1 MFQIILNPTAGGGR
15 ASRAI
20 PALQTALETRKLEYN
35 LFLTDKAGAARD
47 FTKTLAGNDP
57 IVVVGGDGTLHE
69 VIASLLEHT
78 NHSDRAVGVIPLGT
92 GDDFAR
98 GANIP
103 LNNLDAA
110 VSIIANGKLEV
121 LDAGR
126 IGAKAFING
135 FGSGFDAL
143 IAREVRNAPKFLPG
157 SMRYLWAILA
167 ELSKLSPRPAKVI
180 ADGVVVHDGA
190 ALLIAVMGLI
200 GYGGGLKIAPNSD
213 PTDGL
218 LEVVM
223 AGAFTRMGVLGI
235 LPKLQK
241 GTHLGHPEVRVVRAK
256 EVRIEWQ
263 RPTAAHVDG
272 ELLEMGTVFEACVLP
287 KAVKIF
293 MP

>member
-1 MFQIILNPTAGGGR
+1 MLQVILNPTAGGGR

-20 PALQTALETRKLEYN
+20 PALQTALEARKLEYN
-35 LFLTDKAGAARD
+35 LFLTDKVGAARA
-47 FTKTLAGNDP
+47 FTKTVTGNDS

-98 GANIP
+98 GAKIP
-103 LNNLDAA
+103 LNNLEAA
-110 VSIIANGKLEV
+110 VNIIASGKLEV

-126 IGAKAFING
+126 IGSKAFING

-190 ALLIAVMGLI
+190 ALLIAVMNLI

-213 PTDGL
+213 PKDGL
-218 LEVVM
+218 LEVVI
-223 AGAFTRMGVLGI
+223 AGKFTTLGVLGI

-241 GTHLGHPEVRVVRAK
+241 GAHLGHPEVKVVRTN
-256 EVRIEWQ
+256 EVRVEWQ
-263 RPTAAHVDG
+263 KPTAAHVDG

-287 KAVKIF
+287 GAVKMF